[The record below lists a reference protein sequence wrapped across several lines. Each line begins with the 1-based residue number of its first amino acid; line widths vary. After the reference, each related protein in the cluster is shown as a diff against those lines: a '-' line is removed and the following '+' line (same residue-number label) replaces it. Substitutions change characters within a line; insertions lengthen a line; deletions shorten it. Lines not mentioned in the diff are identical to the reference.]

1 MDCGHLFDLGDRSTM
16 RSLSS
21 ILLFGIPLLSLG
33 WMGIP
38 VAAQST
44 NPELCQKFP
53 QDLRCN
59 LSAPSQV
66 GQAPQP
72 TTRPRVAVLDFD
84 FSSLSNS
91 YSLRRHPG
99 G

>member
-1 MDCGHLFDLGDRSTM
+1 M

-59 LSAPSQV
+59 LSAPSQ
-66 GQAPQP
+66 
-72 TTRPRVAVLDFD
+72 
-84 FSSLSNS
+84 
-91 YSLRRHPG
+91 
-99 G
+99 